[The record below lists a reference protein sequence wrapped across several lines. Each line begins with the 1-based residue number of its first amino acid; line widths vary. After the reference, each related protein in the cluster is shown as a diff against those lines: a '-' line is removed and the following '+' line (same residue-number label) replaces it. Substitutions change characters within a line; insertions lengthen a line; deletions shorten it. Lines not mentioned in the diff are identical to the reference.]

1 MRPRVVQ
8 TEAEI
13 ASQAAAEPSQQQ
25 ALATLGASVS
35 ALRGALDTYVRL
47 RTEPEAQ
54 PALIE
59 SATAS
64 VTNARTQL
72 QSALTPVA
80 GAAVA

>member
-13 ASQAAAEPSQQQ
+13 ASQAATEPSQQQ
-25 ALATLGASVS
+25 ALSTLGASVS

-47 RTEPEAQ
+47 RTEPGTQ

-59 SATAS
+59 SSTAS

-80 GAAVA
+80 GAAAA

>member
-1 MRPRVVQ
+1 VQ

-13 ASQAAAEPSQQQ
+13 ASQAAADPSQQQ
-25 ALATLGASVS
+25 LLSTLGASVA
-35 ALRGALDTYVRL
+35 ALGGALDTYERL
-47 RTEPEAQ
+47 RTEPGTQ

-59 SATAS
+59 SSTAS
-64 VTNARTQL
+64 VTNARMQL